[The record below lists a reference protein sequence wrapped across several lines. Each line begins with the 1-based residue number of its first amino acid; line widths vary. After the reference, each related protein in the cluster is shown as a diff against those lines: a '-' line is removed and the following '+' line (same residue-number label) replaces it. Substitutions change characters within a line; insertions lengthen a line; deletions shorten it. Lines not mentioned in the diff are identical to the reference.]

1 VIQSGGVGRTAVNGS
16 GALWVIP
23 GRFKCRDGL
32 GFGGLEQ
39 PGIDRGIVRD
49 PEQDSDLRF
58 ERDFAKRFEQKL
70 ENKKP
75 RRGWTAKG
83 K

>member
-1 VIQSGGVGRTAVNGS
+1 MGVNSS

-39 PGIDRGIVRD
+39 QGIDRGIVRD
-49 PEQDSDLRF
+49 PEQDSDLGF
-58 ERDFAKRFEQKL
+58 ERDYAKRFEQKL
-70 ENKKP
+70 ETKKP
-75 RRGWTAKG
+75 RRG
-83 K
+83 